1 MLKNI
6 HVKNFALIDEVE
18 IDLGPKLNILT
29 GETGAGKSIIID
41 AVNFALGQRVSKD
54 IVRDDTEYALS
65 ELVFGIEDGLDGE
78 EVRSVLDSYDIP
90 YDDDELIFTRKIV
103 NGKSSARINGETVTA
118 TTLKAVAAVLLDIHG
133 QHDNQ
138 SLLSKNSQHSLLDRL
153 LEEELSDLP
162 CKIKDN
168 YVNYKTKKSELDDCK
183 NTENEKELAYL
194 KFQLEEIDSANL
206 KPGEDDENES
216 LYKKMSSAK
225 KIAEAVSMAHRMTG
239 YDSDGAGSNI
249 GRALQVIR
257 QVSDL
262 DDGCKDLELILTDI
276 DGLINDFNR
285 SVADYEASLDFSDED
300 FYEVES
306 RINTINSLKS
316 KYGQGIDL
324 ILSRRDELEA
334 EIEKLLN
341 FDEYV
346 EKLSAEVELARKNLL
361 ELCKKVSNIRING
374 AKKLSAQIEEAL
386 RDLNFLDANF
396 EIRVTPDEDNISS
409 SGIDS
414 VEFFVSTNPGEKV
427 KPLANVASGGEMSRI
442 MLAIKSIMASKD
454 RINTLIFDEIDTGI
468 SGRTAQKVSEKM
480 SKIAG
485 NHQVIVV
492 THLPQIAAMA
502 DNHYEIKK
510 ATDNGRTNTYI
521 TKLSEEEMI
530 TELARM
536 LGGVTI
542 TDAVIENAKDMKTQA
557 NNTKREL

>member
-118 TTLKAVAAVLLDIHG
+118 TTLKAVASVLLDIHG

-168 YVNYKTKKSELDDCK
+168 YVNYKAKKSELDDCK

-316 KYGQGIDL
+316 KYGQNIDL

>member
-118 TTLKAVAAVLLDIHG
+118 TTLKAVASVLLDIHG

-316 KYGQGIDL
+316 KYGQSIDL

-361 ELCKKVSNIRING
+361 ELCKKASNIRING